1 MSNSSFQVW
10 YDFEAVRWLNID
22 VFFWDSLIF
31 EYLWFHIFFYFL
43 WWCLC
48 VLGPFLNFWRNDY
61 LDFDHIRLEIVFSVP
76 FKVKMSFPR
85 PFYFDFSIFGLS
97 LRFFQYLVAFLATN
111 SSDLPVLSIFEKI
124 WGHNIKKGLVK
135 SFPYRRSRIVLNCWQ
150 KYPVI

>member
-1 MSNSSFQVW
+1 MLSLYTSCWLS
-10 YDFEAVRWLNID
+10 LNILADLLSDCNVRLFISSMVWFWSCEMIDHMD

-43 WWCLC
+43 LWCQC
-48 VLGPFLNFWRNDY
+48 ILGPFLNFWLNDY
-61 LDFDHIRLEIVFSVP
+61 LDFDHLRLKIVFSVP

-111 SSDLPVLSIFEKI
+111 SSDLPVLSIFEKDM
-124 WGHNIKKGLVK
+124 GPQH
-135 SFPYRRSRIVLNCWQ
+135 Q
-150 KYPVI
+150 T